1 MQILAPTTAS
11 FRHRSPVAVILRDNS
26 IRRAFLRIGA
36 ASCKNAAYMN
46 LKPPPPVAVVHNLKK
61 PESGD
66 LKPLNFKVDPEF
78 HRQFKSYAASHGIS
92 MVELLR
98 EGFALVREHR
108 GGI

>member
-1 MQILAPTTAS
+1 MAKPPPPPARTQQIAEAPAHTGTT
-11 FRHRSPVAVILRDNS
+11 NGK
-26 IRRAFLRIGA
+26 GA
-36 ASCKNAAYMN
+36 A
-46 LKPPPPVAVVHNLKK
+46 PPPVAVVHNLKK

>member
-1 MQILAPTTAS
+1 LQAGAEATAS
-11 FRHRSPVAVILRDNS
+11 TAN
-26 IRRAFLRIGA
+26 ANGKGA
-36 ASCKNAAYMN
+36 APRA
-46 LKPPPPVAVVHNLKK
+46 VAVVHNLKK

-98 EGFALVREHR
+98 EGFELVKEHR
-108 GGI
+108 GGF